1 MQTAGHQEVPRPL
14 RGGADEHGGLQL
26 DEPLRVEI
34 IPGRLGDPVAQ
45 QQVAL
50 QIRPPQVEV
59 PVFQPGGLG
68 GGAVLHDFEGGRFR
82 LAQHPQLA
90 HGDFHVAGG
99 DVRVLRGANAHHAPR
114 RQHVLAARGEGL
126 VKRLTGGALVKG
138 QLDDAG
144 AIPQIDEYQLSQ
156 IPLPLYPAEHR
167 DLPALVFR
175 PEVPAVRG
183 AFESLD
189 AFCHG

>member
-1 MQTAGHQEVPRPL
+1 MPSTRSSLTA
-14 RGGADEHGGLQL
+14 
-26 DEPLRVEI
+26 I
-34 IPGRLGDPVAQ
+34 STSPVGMSG
-45 QQVAL
+45 
-50 QIRPPQVEV
+50 
-59 PVFQPGGLG
+59 FF
-68 GGAVLHDFEGGRFR
+68 AVRMR
-82 LAQHPQLA
+82 TTP
-90 HGDFHVAGG
+90 
-99 DVRVLRGANAHHAPR
+99 
-114 RQHVLAARGEGL
+114 LAASTYSLRAAKAF
-126 VKRLTGGALVKG
+126 VKRLPGGALVKG

-167 DLPALVFR
+167 DLLALVFR